1 MNLEKNI
8 LGSIISG
15 YEDFGEA
22 ANILTSVMFEKPA
35 HQAIFSACLKLYD
48 QGKTI
53 DLIAV
58 NAALQGNHIY
68 QEAGGAGYL
77 AEVAQTIGGRLCEHA
92 LVLKER
98 FVKRKAL
105 ELAKN
110 INRACTDQQ
119 PLDDILSLI
128 NTSNDEINGLL
139 IDKNKS
145 LPVSAVLMQCMERL
159 EDRIARAK
167 NGGHNGIPTGLTKL
181 DQLTNGWKGNQLIVL
196 AARPGQGK
204 TQLAIH
210 FALTAAAYNFSSL
223 IFSLEMTSP
232 ALLDRA
238 LISMSKVSSE
248 DYRAGKVTQA
258 DWDKITEAGSLIQQ
272 MPITLNEA
280 PLQTV
285 RKIRIECLLHKR
297 RQGLDMVIIDYLQ
310 LIESEDRK
318 LIREQQVAMMTRA
331 LKLLSKELGVPVILL
346 CQLNREAEAN
356 AGKRPSLANLR
367 ESGAIEQ
374 DADLVLLLMRPE
386 TYGIKTIDIGKQI
399 GVSTEG
405 LGLLD
410 IAKQRD
416 GATGTILFISNKQ
429 FSEIKDYQP

>member
-1 MNLEKNI
+1 MNLEQNI

-58 NAALQGNHIY
+58 NAALQGNDIY
-68 QEAGGAGYL
+68 QKAGGAGYL

-145 LPVSAVLMQCMERL
+145 LPVSDVLMQCMEQL

-210 FALTAAAYNFSSL
+210 FALTAAAHNFSSL
-223 IFSLEMTSP
+223 FFSLEMT
-232 ALLDRA
+232 
-238 LISMSKVSSE
+238 KVSSE
-248 DYRAGKVTQA
+248 DYRAGKMTQA
-258 DWDKITEAGSLIQQ
+258 AWDKITQAGSLIQQ

-416 GATGTILFISNKQ
+416 GATGTILFSFNKQ

>member
-58 NAALQGNHIY
+58 NAALQGNDIY
-68 QEAGGAGYL
+68 QKAGGAGYL

-105 ELAKN
+105 EMAKN

-145 LPVSAVLMQCMERL
+145 LPVSAVMMQCMERL

-210 FALTAAAYNFSSL
+210 FALTAAAHNFSSL

-272 MPITLNEA
+272 MPITLNEE

-416 GATGTILFISNKQ
+416 GATGTILFSFNKQ